1 MIDEKSGCYFYL
13 MNPSNGT
20 LKMHSMVKLCSDEI
34 NFLYIRVLSEQLNKS
49 TFGNYVNEKST
60 NYIDKIGEIIKE
72 NEFNLNSIIVEFDKD
87 YMVSGE
93 LFNIV
98 QELIPFRHKYPIHL
112 FILSNRI
119 DQFINSDTFEKI
131 SMSLKVTDIY
141 KIKDNIIKISG
152 DEEEIITYESFK
164 LTYIRE
170 KKLEWL
176 LDK

>member
-1 MIDEKSGCYFYL
+1 LIKI
-13 MNPSNGT
+13 T
-20 LKMHSMVKLCSDEI
+20 LV
-34 NFLYIRVLSEQLNKS
+34 S
-49 TFGNYVNEKST
+49 T
-60 NYIDKIGEIIKE
+60 
-72 NEFNLNSIIVEFDKD
+72 
-87 YMVSGE
+87 E
-93 LFNIV
+93 LFKIIE
-98 QELIPFRHKYPIHL
+98 ELMPFRKKYPIHL

-119 DQFINSDTFEKI
+119 DQFITSDAFEKI